1 MENLKDIHIGDLLYK
16 RVKEEEIEIS
26 RICKFLQKTE
36 KEIKDMYS
44 QKSVEA
50 DVLLK
55 WCKLLEYDFFRLYS
69 NHLILYAP
77 SSGPHKK
84 EKQSQLPQFRKNLY
98 TKEIIDFMLELL
110 KNKQMTPSEIMNQ
123 YRIPKSTL
131 NKWISKYR
139 L

>member
-16 RVKEEEIEIS
+16 RVKEEEVEIT

-36 KEIKDMYS
+36 KEITEMYS
-44 QKSVEA
+44 QKSVGA

-77 SSGPHKK
+77 ASSPNKK
-84 EKQSQLPQFRKNLY
+84 EKQSQLPQFRKSLY

-110 KNKQMTPSEIMNQ
+110 ENKQMTTLQIMNQ

-139 L
+139 S

>member
-16 RVKEEEIEIS
+16 RVKEKEVEIN

-36 KEIKDMYS
+36 KEITEMYS
-44 QKSVEA
+44 QKSVGA
-50 DVLLK
+50 DILLK

-77 SSGPHKK
+77 ASSPNKK

-110 KNKQMTPSEIMNQ
+110 ENKQMTTLEIMTQ

-139 L
+139 S

>member
-1 MENLKDIHIGDLLYK
+1 MENLKDIHVGDLLHK
-16 RVKEEEIEIS
+16 RVKEAAVETS

-36 KEIKDMYS
+36 KEITEMYS
-44 QKSVEA
+44 QKSVGA

-77 SSGPHKK
+77 ASSSNKK
-84 EKQSQLPQFRKNLY
+84 EKQSQLPQFRKIY
-98 TKEIIDFMLELL
+98 T
-110 KNKQMTPSEIMNQ
+110 
-123 YRIPKSTL
+123 PK
-131 NKWISKYR
+131 R